1 MLYEGGFTEQMMV
14 WRVRKVQIQTDMDNG
29 WMMMSMNKWISSTI
43 ISVTTHVWW
52 WSTSGTTISI
62 VVRWSCALGFVF
74 STQCCRGIRVSVWHR
89 DTPATTILL
98 IYFYLQCL
106 SIMFNIHRHPRA
118 YIKQWHTTYYISTNH
133 FHVLCSYKL
142 SVSTRKG
149 FKR

>member
-98 IYFYLQCL
+98 IYLFLFTM
-106 SIMFNIHRHPRA
+106 SIYYVQHPSTSKSIHQAVTHDLL
-118 YIKQWHTTYYISTNH
+118 HTNH